1 MQVFVCGMHRS
12 GTSMVARLLNLM
24 GMYFGPEG
32 SGLPVNREN
41 PKGFWERRDVV
52 ELNDRLLAATDS
64 VWYDVYGFLMR
75 GAGWRPPRTLV
86 DELRAKLLDID
97 AYRPWFIKDPRLC
110 LTLPYWLEL
119 CERPV
124 VVVCSRSPQA
134 VIASLAK
141 RTEITGLDFT
151 VDEAMALWEAYNV
164 GLLRNVHNVSCV
176 FVRYEDMLDAPERAC
191 IELVAELERIGLKGL
206 RMPHA
211 ADIAAFVDAQLQ
223 RSSAIAQVPPSE
235 HAVRVDALLRNVGG
249 GTGEPKMSGAS
260 MVSLRGLH
268 ERLAQTAQQHR
279 LLAALYVKRG
289 DLEATIARNVSE
301 HDEPAWSVERLHR
314 LARRLTKG

>member
-64 VWYDVYGFLMR
+64 VWYDVYRFVAR
-75 GAGWRPPRTLV
+75 DAGWRPPEGLI
-86 DELRAKLLDID
+86 DDLRAKLLDID

-110 LTLPYWLEL
+110 LTLPYWLEH

-124 VVVCSRSPQA
+124 AVVCSRSPQA

-151 VDEAMALWEAYNV
+151 IDEALALWEVYNV
-164 GLLRNVHNVSCV
+164 ELLNNIAGVPRV
-176 FVRYEDMLDAPERAC
+176 FVRYEDLLEAPGRAC
-191 IELVAELERIGLKGL
+191 KALAEQLEGAGLKGL
-206 RMPHA
+206 RMPQA
-211 ADIAAFVDAQLQ
+211 ADVAAFVDAGLQ
-223 RSSAIAQVPPSE
+223 RSSGPVDAPLRDDLA
-235 HAVRVDALLRNVGG
+235 RVDALLRGAD
-249 GTGEPKMSGAS
+249 GERAPRLSGAS
-260 MVSLRGLH
+260 MTALRGLH
-268 ERLAQTAQQHR
+268 GRLMQTVQQR
-279 LLAALYVKRG
+279 SLLAALFARRG
-289 DLEATIARNVSE
+289 ELEQAIARRVSE
-301 HDEPAWSVERLHR
+301 RDEPQWSVERLRR
-314 LARRLTKG
+314 LAGRSTKDG